1 MQEDNTMLTDV
12 KTHYD
17 MLIDE
22 GNDPVY
28 DSELLKNYMDRW
40 DGDVFIQNMQLTTDK
55 TVLEIGIGTGRLAL
69 KVAPKC
75 KTLYGIDISP
85 KTIKRSKD
93 NLKEYKNIS
102 LICDDFMIH
111 NFDKKFDV
119 IYSSLTF
126 MHIEDK
132 QRAIN
137 KVASLLN
144 NAGIFVLS
152 IDKNQSDYIDMSTRK
167 IKIFPDTPD
176 KTSEYIVLSGLS
188 IIHKYETEIG
198 IIFVTKK

>member
-1 MQEDNTMLTDV
+1 MLTDV

-152 IDKNQSDYIDMSTRK
+152 IDKNQSDYIDMITRK

>member
-1 MQEDNTMLTDV
+1 MLTDV

-85 KTIKRSKD
+85 KTIKRAKD

>member
-1 MQEDNTMLTDV
+1 MLTDV

-75 KTLYGIDISP
+75 KTLYGIDISS
-85 KTIKRSKD
+85 KTIIRAEG
-93 NLKEYKNIS
+93 NLSQIKNIR
-102 LICDDFMIH
+102 LICDDFMTYD
-111 NFDKKFDV
+111 FKQKFDV

-132 QRAIN
+132 HKAIN
-137 KVASLLN
+137 KVSSLLN
-144 NAGIFVLS
+144 KNGIFVLS
-152 IDKNQSDYIDMSTRK
+152 IDKNQSDYIDMITRK
-167 IKIFPDTPD
+167 IKIFSDMPD
-176 KTSEYIVLSGLS
+176 KTYEYIVRSGLNV
-188 IIHKYETEIG
+188 IHQYETESAF
-198 IIFVTKK
+198 IFVAKKKYF

>member
-1 MQEDNTMLTDV
+1 MLTDV

-85 KTIKRSKD
+85 KTIKRAKD

-176 KTSEYIVLSGLS
+176 KTS
-188 IIHKYETEIG
+188 
-198 IIFVTKK
+198 

>member
-1 MQEDNTMLTDV
+1 MHTDV
-12 KTHYD
+12 KAHYD

-28 DSELLKNYMDRW
+28 DAEPLKKHMNKW
-40 DGDVFIQNMQLTTDK
+40 DGDIFIHSMQLTDDK
-55 TVLEIGIGTGRLAL
+55 TILEIGIGTGRLAL

-75 KTLYGIDISP
+75 KILYGIDISP
-85 KTIKRSKD
+85 KTIKRAKD

>member
-1 MQEDNTMLTDV
+1 MLTDV